1 MQPIELGSNQPKDRF
16 YRGGAR
22 IADFR
27 GEAHGEEFQPEDW
40 IASCTEV
47 AGEPGVGL
55 TRLPD
60 GRLLREAIA
69 ESPLEWLGPD
79 HHAAFGTS
87 TELLTK
93 LLDAGERLPVHVHPD
108 DAFAKDCLGGHHGK
122 AEAWLFLTDSSAHLG
137 LLPSTTQGEIHR
149 MIAEGDSETAVARMH
164 RIEVRAGDV
173 VYCPPGVPHAIGE
186 GSFLVEI
193 QQPSDLSIFLEWKSF
208 PLPRGAGGHLGVSDA
223 QAAGI
228 VRGGMKASDVDA
240 LRTADQWTRGGLLR
254 GVEAPFL
261 LERLGDGEPVEQG
274 YSVLFCVAGS
284 GELATSRNAP
294 LSLATGSTILIP
306 WAAGE
311 GTLRGDDGLE
321 VVIAR
326 PPRPWEN
333 LAS

>member
-1 MQPIELGSNQPKDRF
+1 GDAVRPGPGGTGMQPIELGSNQPKDRF

-108 DAFAKDCLGGHHGK
+108 DAFAKD
-122 AEAWLFLTDSSAHLG
+122 
-137 LLPSTTQGEIHR
+137 R
-149 MIAEGDSETAVARMH
+149 SEEHTSELQSRF
-164 RIEVRAGDV
+164 D
-173 VYCPPGVPHAIGE
+173 
-186 GSFLVEI
+186 LVCR
-193 QQPSDLSIFLEWKSF
+193 L
-208 PLPRGAGGHLGVSDA
+208 
-223 QAAGI
+223 
-228 VRGGMKASDVDA
+228 
-240 LRTADQWTRGGLLR
+240 
-254 GVEAPFL
+254 L
-261 LERLGDGEPVEQG
+261 LEKKK
-274 YSVLFCVAGS
+274 
-284 GELATSRNAP
+284 N
-294 LSLATGSTILIP
+294 
-306 WAAGE
+306 
-311 GTLRGDDGLE
+311 TL
-321 VVIAR
+321 
-326 PPRPWEN
+326 
-333 LAS
+333 